1 MSADIAAPSSVADPV
16 TPDVVIPAPEKP
28 NVIDPVVSAEGV
40 IEEIVLNVLE
50 PSTVAFAAGPVIT
63 SVWAFPDMS
72 VPTTVNVLPD
82 SSPPALIIDGLLPA
96 KSTKTDFVPI
106 FTPDAAAFDDI

>member
-1 MSADIAAPSSVADPV
+1 
-16 TPDVVIPAPEKP
+16 
-28 NVIDPVVSAEGV
+28 
-40 IEEIVLNVLE
+40 
-50 PSTVAFAAGPVIT
+50 
-63 SVWAFPDMS
+63 MS